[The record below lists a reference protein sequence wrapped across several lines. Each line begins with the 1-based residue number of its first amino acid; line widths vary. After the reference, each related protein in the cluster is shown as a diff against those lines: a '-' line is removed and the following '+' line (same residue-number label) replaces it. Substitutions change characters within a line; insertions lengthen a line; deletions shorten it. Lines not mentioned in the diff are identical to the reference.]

1 KSDPTSKP
9 SNFTIRTGTLLR
21 LDGNEYPVAKIVQH
35 PQWNYW
41 GFKNSDIALMKI
53 NGTIDM
59 GENIKPIDLPKT
71 LFEEPVREHVI
82 VAGWGK
88 QFLNSSVTLLLANE
102 FKLNVIPNG
111 RCAQAYTSI
120 QYMTY
125 KSQLCTWNRNQTVC
139 EFSQMSAKPLQYRS
153 SAVNDMSVTNG
164 SNGLTGNESQRQRPE
179 EDKEEENDDNN
190 DKRGL
195 VLSEKQM
202 HFLRYEPYLY
212 NCYVSSFME
221 NMFLQKFWFKLSQYV
236 PISIAPCTI
245 TCIGLII
252 NLITSATLFYYS
264 PDAKQ
269 TVPNW
274 AFLTCAVGLFLYQL
288 LDALDGKQAVKVQ
301 DTPIEEV
308 YDHGC
313 DAVSAFL
320 VTQSVTIAAQLGDS
334 PVQQFI
340 FFIVPLI
347 AFYMTHYCCHVTRVM
362 VFGRIDVIEGQWAII
377 IVHTLAYG
385 FGQQIFMRRLFLLD
399 ITVRDVLFALTIL
412 SLIGS
417 IVSNGRLILGADTP
431 MDRYVRIPRMTGL
444 TKWYPLV
451 SLVILILLSVM
462 GFNRQVFHTN
472 PLLFII
478 TFGLAFAKLS
488 FKLQMMNVT
497 HGVMSRFDTCIIA
510 PVVLVL
516 NSYANLLSNN
526 TCLVV
531 ALLYAL
537 CDHVLYFSLSSID
550 MKRALDL

>member
-1 KSDPTSKP
+1 MIFQST
-9 SNFTIRTGTLLR
+9 
-21 LDGNEYPVAKIVQH
+21 E
-35 PQWNYW
+35 
-41 GFKNSDIALMKI
+41 
-53 NGTIDM
+53 
-59 GENIKPIDLPKT
+59 
-71 LFEEPVREHVI
+71 
-82 VAGWGK
+82 
-88 QFLNSSVTLLLANE
+88 LNN
-102 FKLNVIPNG
+102 
-111 RCAQAYTSI
+111 
-120 QYMTY
+120 
-125 KSQLCTWNRNQTVC
+125 
-139 EFSQMSAKPLQYRS
+139 FSQMSAKPLQYRS

-164 SNGLTGNESQRQRPE
+164 SNGLTGNENQRQRLE
-179 EDKEEENDDNN
+179 EDKEEENDDNS

-195 VLSEKQM
+195 M

-221 NMFLQKFWFKLSQYV
+221 NMFLQNNWVTIKFWFKLSQYV

-385 FGQQIFMRRLFLLD
+385 FGQQIFMRRLFVLD

-431 MDRYVRIPRMTGL
+431 MDRYVRIPRMTGPA
-444 TKWYPLV
+444 KWYPLV

-462 GFNRQVFHTN
+462 GFNR
-472 PLLFII
+472 
-478 TFGLAFAKLS
+478 
-488 FKLQMMNVT
+488 QMMNVT